1 MSIKIEI
8 ALEVVRKLID
18 VSINEI
24 QSEPNNQQ
32 AKDELHQ
39 LYGVENLIEQAEEFL
54 YEEKTNDNQRI
65 NRLTKSN

>member
-18 VSINEI
+18 VASNEI

-54 YEEKTNDNQRI
+54 YEEQKQ
-65 NRLTKSN
+65 

>member
-1 MSIKIEI
+1 MQVNKIEI

-18 VSINEI
+18 VATNEI

-54 YEEKTNDNQRI
+54 YEEQHQ
-65 NRLTKSN
+65 

>member
-18 VSINEI
+18 VASNEI
-24 QSEPNNQQ
+24 QSEPNNKQ
-32 AKDELHQ
+32 AKNELHQ

-54 YEEKTNDNQRI
+54 YEE
-65 NRLTKSN
+65 